1 MDMPHEGWQCRPLS
15 PPSPFNQLWPRP
27 GRLMLN
33 GGPGAEHLSSHV
45 PDLELLLLRRPL
57 PQPTWYF
64 WLFPGLPYM
73 G

>member
-1 MDMPHEGWQCRPLS
+1 
-15 PPSPFNQLWPRP
+15 
-27 GRLMLN
+27 MLN